1 MNIIILGTIG
11 IDTLKTPFGLA
22 KEVIGGSAVY
32 SAYSA
37 SFFNE
42 CGIISVKGN
51 DLPEKD
57 ISFLKKRGV
66 SLEGVR
72 TEGKN
77 FRWSGEYEFDMNEAK
92 TLKTELNSLASFE
105 PYIPESYK
113 DAGFAFLANIDPEI
127 QLKVINS
134 LKKPEIV
141 VIDTMNFWI
150 ESKKD
155 KVIEAIAKSDV
166 LILNEGEARELFK
179 TPSLVKAAKNSL
191 KLGIKAVIIK
201 KGEHGSLLFT
211 KDDHFNC
218 PGYPLEDVIDPTG
231 CGDSFGGAFISHY
244 SKSKDMKKAM
254 VYASVIASFNAE
266 GFGLSSLQKVSMDD
280 IEKRY
285 REMVS
290 LRSF

>member
-155 KVIEAIAKSDV
+155 KVIEAIAK
-166 LILNEGEARELFK
+166 
-179 TPSLVKAAKNSL
+179 
-191 KLGIKAVIIK
+191 
-201 KGEHGSLLFT
+201 
-211 KDDHFNC
+211 
-218 PGYPLEDVIDPTG
+218 
-231 CGDSFGGAFISHY
+231 
-244 SKSKDMKKAM
+244 
-254 VYASVIASFNAE
+254 
-266 GFGLSSLQKVSMDD
+266 
-280 IEKRY
+280 
-285 REMVS
+285 
-290 LRSF
+290 